1 MADIINFKVF
11 CEAWLNTIQQ
21 KSRDPAV
28 TNNNTYD
35 TPQHFMK
42 NSYKIG
48 NVGDMELHASE
59 TAGGGR
65 THFTWNPEDKKI
77 HHLVY
82 AASATEDKDGNK
94 ELKYLSLHGRKNS
107 PVRMGSVFKSLV
119 HDHDYSLVGT
129 NNSPG
134 AKKLWDKM
142 IDDPEINVHGV
153 TKSGKIKKIQ
163 TGDKHHVPYDVT
175 SNEDKEIGS
184 MHLIARKVKKKNEG
198 KV

>member
-11 CEAWLNTIQQ
+11 CEAWLNTIQA

-28 TNNNTYD
+28 TNNNTYT

-65 THFTWNPEDKKI
+65 THFTWHPDDKKI

-82 AASATEDKDGNK
+82 AASATEDKNGNK

-153 TKSGKIKKIQ
+153 TKGGKIRKIQ
-163 TGDKHHVPYDVT
+163 TGDKHHVPYGAKTD
-175 SNEDKEIGS
+175 EDREIGG
-184 MHLIARKVKKKNEG
+184 MHLIARKVKKK
-198 KV
+198 